1 MDVGGGPRGREL
13 WQFPESPGRQREQR
27 VPFLTQEHLKHLA
40 VPLQRQQRVEVE
52 GRRAP
57 ATLLEVAIFEF
68 RKYLSMRIARTKI
81 SVLAK

>member
-13 WQFPESPGRQREQR
+13 RQFPESPGRQREQR

-40 VPLQRQQRVEVE
+40 VPLQRQQRVEAG

-57 ATLLEVAIFEF
+57 ATLLEVAMNGTDI
-68 RKYLSMRIARTKI
+68 RMSCSPQPLIAI
-81 SVLAK
+81 PC